1 MARKKKTVTPE
12 EINNETVEIVKTGSP
27 ETSTPT
33 GEEITEAVKDEPAP
47 EVTEEPVCAAEE
59 KAEAAVEESTP
70 EVETVAEDAQGGAP
84 ETSTPT
90 GEMIEAEEAEVAED
104 AEGGSPETSTTTD
117 DMIEAEETET
127 EDEGG
132 EAVTEEAEVSEDAAD
147 EATEVAEQTA
157 EVVDEAEPE
166 EESEAPAEFMNIEHF
181 ADYRSKDEPIT
192 GGEDEV
198 TEITEDTEDGEPT
211 PDDGESTE
219 DTEGDGINEE
229 EFHEYENLTI
239 LDELE
244 DEESAPLPPAVR
256 KVSKDEEAYDEKKP
270 RRVDARFDIIEMFVC
285 MLVAIMLLSAFV
297 FRHSV
302 VDGGSMENT
311 LYDDEHLIIS
321 NFFYEP
327 KQYDIIVCEDYS
339 TGLKKPIIK
348 RVIATEGQTVRVVS
362 MDEVYV
368 DGVLV
373 DTSFILID
381 GKEELIYASKYPIEC
396 VVPEGE
402 VFVMGDHRN
411 NSLDSRILGTIDEDT
426 ILGKV
431 VLRFYPFDRFGKVE

>member
-12 EINNETVEIVKTGSP
+12 EINKETVEIGENGSP
-27 ETSTPT
+27 VTSIPSNEETNEVVEDVIEDVGGGSPGTSTPT
-33 GEEITEAVKDEPAP
+33 DEETDDIVE
-47 EVTEEPVCAAEE
+47 EVTEDVG
-59 KAEAAVEESTP
+59 
-70 EVETVAEDAQGGAP
+70 GGAP

-90 GEMIEAEEAEVAED
+90 DEVGEITNEDAEAPAVDENVTEVAEETVDEVVEVAED
-104 AEGGSPETSTTTD
+104 VTEDVEPAE
-117 DMIEAEETET
+117 EETE
-127 EDEGG
+127 
-132 EAVTEEAEVSEDAAD
+132 A
-147 EATEVAEQTA
+147 
-157 EVVDEAEPE
+157 
-166 EESEAPAEFMNIEHF
+166 AEFMNIEHF
-181 ADYRSKDEPIT
+181 ADYHSKDEV
-192 GGEDEV
+192 V
-198 TEITEDTEDGEPT
+198 TEETEANEETTENAEDGIEVA
-211 PDDGESTE
+211 DEAIEEANEVGEV
-219 DTEGDGINEE
+219 GAE

-244 DEESAPLPPAVR
+244 DEEEAPLPHAEVR
-256 KVSKDEEAYDEKKP
+256 ASKDEEAYDEKKP
-270 RRVDARFDIIEMFVC
+270 RKVDARFDLIEMFVC
-285 MLVAIMLLSAFV
+285 MMVAIMLLSAFV

-302 VDGGSMENT
+302 VDGDSMMNT

-362 MDEVYV
+362 MNEVYV
-368 DGVLV
+368 DGELV

-381 GKEELIYASKYPIEC
+381 GEEELIYANRYPIEC

-411 NSLDSRILGTIDEDT
+411 NSLDSRMLGTIDEDT

>member
-1 MARKKKTVTPE
+1 M
-12 EINNETVEIVKTGSP
+12 
-27 ETSTPT
+27 
-33 GEEITEAVKDEPAP
+33 
-47 EVTEEPVCAAEE
+47 
-59 KAEAAVEESTP
+59 
-70 EVETVAEDAQGGAP
+70 
-84 ETSTPT
+84 
-90 GEMIEAEEAEVAED
+90 M
-104 AEGGSPETSTTTD
+104 
-117 DMIEAEETET
+117 
-127 EDEGG
+127 
-132 EAVTEEAEVSEDAAD
+132 
-147 EATEVAEQTA
+147 
-157 EVVDEAEPE
+157 
-166 EESEAPAEFMNIEHF
+166 
-181 ADYRSKDEPIT
+181 
-192 GGEDEV
+192 
-198 TEITEDTEDGEPT
+198 
-211 PDDGESTE
+211 
-219 DTEGDGINEE
+219 
-229 EFHEYENLTI
+229 
-239 LDELE
+239 
-244 DEESAPLPPAVR
+244 
-256 KVSKDEEAYDEKKP
+256 
-270 RRVDARFDIIEMFVC
+270 
-285 MLVAIMLLSAFV
+285 VAIMMLSAFV

-302 VDGGSMENT
+302 VDGDSMMNT

>member
-12 EINNETVEIVKTGSP
+12 EINNEAV
-27 ETSTPT
+27 
-33 GEEITEAVKDEPAP
+33 EAVAKEVVEKLE
-47 EVTEEPVCAAEE
+47 EVTEEVAEETAE
-59 KAEAAVEESTP
+59 KAEAADKVVEEAAEAVTDEVIP
-70 EVETVAEDAQGGAP
+70 EESEAIEDVKDEPSAEATEVVEETQTEDEVTEEVAVVVE
-84 ETSTPT
+84 
-90 GEMIEAEEAEVAED
+90 EVAED
-104 AEGGSPETSTTTD
+104 AVS
-117 DMIEAEETET
+117 EAET
-127 EDEGG
+127 
-132 EAVTEEAEVSEDAAD
+132 
-147 EATEVAEQTA
+147 
-157 EVVDEAEPE
+157 E
-166 EESEAPAEFMNIEHF
+166 EESKSPAEFMNIEHF
-181 ADYRSKDEPIT
+181 ADYRSKEETITAGGDEAVEISENAEDATIEESIPAE
-192 GGEDEV
+192 GETTDAA
-198 TEITEDTEDGEPT
+198 
-211 PDDGESTE
+211 
-219 DTEGDGINEE
+219 EGDGINEE

-239 LDELE
+239 LDEIE
-244 DEESAPLPPAVR
+244 DEESPLPPDVHNAA
-256 KVSKDEEAYDEKKP
+256 KDEEAYDAKKP
-270 RRVDARFDIIEMFVC
+270 RSVDARFDIVEMFVC
-285 MLVAIMLLSAFV
+285 MMVAIMLLSAFV

-302 VDGGSMENT
+302 VDGDSMMNT
-311 LYDDEHLIIS
+311 LHDDEHLIIS

-373 DTSFILID
+373 DTSFVLVD
-381 GKEELIYASKYPIEC
+381 GEEELIYASKYPIEC

-411 NSLDSRILGTIDEDT
+411 NSLDSRMLGTIDEDT

>member
-12 EINNETVEIVKTGSP
+12 EINKETAKAVAEEVVEKV
-27 ETSTPT
+27 E
-33 GEEITEAVKDEPAP
+33 
-47 EVTEEPVCAAEE
+47 EVTEEPACAVEE

-70 EVETVAEDAQGGAP
+70 EVEAVAEDAQGGAP
-84 ETSTPT
+84 ETSIPT
-90 GEMIEAEEAEVAED
+90 DEMIEAEEAETEVAED
-104 AEGGSPETSTTTD
+104 AEGGSPETSTPAD
-117 DMIEAEETET
+117 EMIEAEEAKTEVV
-127 EDEGG
+127 EDAEGG
-132 EAVTEEAEVSEDAAD
+132 SPGTSTPTDDTIEAEEAEVVED
-147 EATEVAEQTA
+147 TEGGSPGTST
-157 EVVDEAEPE
+157 PT

-192 GGEDEV
+192 EGEDEV
-198 TEITEDTEDGEPT
+198 TEITEDTEDDEPT

-381 GKEELIYASKYPIEC
+381 GKEELIYASQYPIEC

>member
-12 EINNETVEIVKTGSP
+12 EINNETVEIGKNGSP
-27 ETSTPT
+27 GTSTPT
-33 GEEITEAVKDEPAP
+33 GEEITEAVKDEPTP
-47 EVTEEPVCAAEE
+47 EVTEEPAEVAEE
-59 KAEAAVEESTP
+59 KVEAAVEESTP
-70 EVETVAEDAQGGAP
+70 EVETVAEDAEGELTETSTPTDEMIEAEETEVAEVAEGESP

-90 GEMIEAEEAEVAED
+90 DETIEAEEAEVAED
-104 AEGGSPETSTTTD
+104 AEGGAPETSTPT
-117 DMIEAEETET
+117 
-127 EDEGG
+127 
-132 EAVTEEAEVSEDAAD
+132 
-147 EATEVAEQTA
+147 
-157 EVVDEAEPE
+157 

-192 GGEDEV
+192 EGEDDV
-198 TEITEDTEDGEPT
+198 TEITEDGEPT

-256 KVSKDEEAYDEKKP
+256 KVSRDEEAYDEKKP

-381 GKEELIYASKYPIEC
+381 GKEELIYASQYPIEC

>member
-12 EINNETVEIVKTGSP
+12 EINKETAKAVAEEVVEKV
-27 ETSTPT
+27 E
-33 GEEITEAVKDEPAP
+33 

-59 KAEAAVEESTP
+59 KVEAAVEESTPEVETALEESTP

-90 GEMIEAEEAEVAED
+90 DETIEAEEAK
-104 AEGGSPETSTTTD
+104 
-117 DMIEAEETET
+117 T

-132 EAVTEEAEVSEDAAD
+132 DAATEEAEVSEDAAD

-192 GGEDEV
+192 EGEDEI

-285 MLVAIMLLSAFV
+285 MLVVIMLLSAFV

-381 GKEELIYASKYPIEC
+381 GKEELIYASQYPIEC

>member
-12 EINNETVEIVKTGSP
+12 EINKETAKAVAEEVVEKV
-27 ETSTPT
+27 E
-33 GEEITEAVKDEPAP
+33 
-47 EVTEEPVCAAEE
+47 EVTEEPVCAAEEKVEAAEE

-70 EVETVAEDAQGGAP
+70 EVETVAEDVEGGSP

-90 GEMIEAEEAEVAED
+90 DEMIEAEETEVAED
-104 AEGGSPETSTTTD
+104 AEGGSPETSTPTD
-117 DMIEAEETET
+117 ETIEAEEAKT

-132 EAVTEEAEVSEDAAD
+132 EAATEEAEVSEDVAD
-147 EATEVAEQTA
+147 EATKVAEQTA

-192 GGEDEV
+192 EGEDEV

-381 GKEELIYASKYPIEC
+381 GKEELIYASQYPIEC

>member
-12 EINNETVEIVKTGSP
+12 EINKETVEIGENGSP
-27 ETSTPT
+27 VMSAPT
-33 GEEITEAVKDEPAP
+33 DEEITEAVKDEPTP
-47 EVTEEPVCAAEE
+47 EVTEDVVADEVVEVATEEADEEIAEE
-59 KAEAAVEESTP
+59 VVEDVDNGSP
-70 EVETVAEDAQGGAP
+70 G
-84 ETSTPT
+84 TSTPT
-90 GEMIEAEEAEVAED
+90 DEVDEITNED
-104 AEGGSPETSTTTD
+104 AEAP
-117 DMIEAEETET
+117 AV
-127 EDEGG
+127 DEN
-132 EAVTEEAEVSEDAAD
+132 V
-147 EATEVAEQTA
+147 TEVAEETVD
-157 EVVDEAEPE
+157 EVVEVTEDVTEDVEPAE

-192 GGEDEV
+192 KGEDEV

-270 RRVDARFDIIEMFVC
+270 RRVDARFDLVEMFVC

-302 VDGGSMENT
+302 VDGDSMMNT
-311 LYDDEHLIIS
+311 LHDDEHLIIS

-381 GKEELIYASKYPIEC
+381 GKEELIYASQYPIEC

>member
-12 EINNETVEIVKTGSP
+12 EINKETVEIGENGSP
-27 ETSTPT
+27 VMSTPT
-33 GEEITEAVKDEPAP
+33 DEEITEAVKDEPTP
-47 EVTEEPVCAAEE
+47 EVTEDVVADEVVEVATEEADEEIAEE
-59 KAEAAVEESTP
+59 VVEDVDNGSP
-70 EVETVAEDAQGGAP
+70 G
-84 ETSTPT
+84 TSTPT
-90 GEMIEAEEAEVAED
+90 DEVDEITNED
-104 AEGGSPETSTTTD
+104 AEAP
-117 DMIEAEETET
+117 AV
-127 EDEGG
+127 DEN
-132 EAVTEEAEVSEDAAD
+132 V
-147 EATEVAEQTA
+147 TEVAEETVD
-157 EVVDEAEPE
+157 EVVEVTEDVTEDVEPAE

-192 GGEDEV
+192 KGEDEV

-270 RRVDARFDIIEMFVC
+270 RRVDARFDLVEMFVC

-302 VDGGSMENT
+302 VDGDSMMNT
-311 LYDDEHLIIS
+311 LHDDEHLIIS

-381 GKEELIYASKYPIEC
+381 GKEELIYASQYPIEC

>member
-12 EINNETVEIVKTGSP
+12 EINKETAKAVAEEVVEKV
-27 ETSTPT
+27 
-33 GEEITEAVKDEPAP
+33 EEVTEEVKDEPAP
-47 EVTEEPVCAAEE
+47 EVTEEPACAVEEKAEAAEE

-70 EVETVAEDAQGGAP
+70 EVETVAEDVEGGSP

-90 GEMIEAEEAEVAED
+90 DETIEAEETEVAED
-104 AEGGSPETSTTTD
+104 AEGGSPGTSTPT
-117 DMIEAEETET
+117 
-127 EDEGG
+127 
-132 EAVTEEAEVSEDAAD
+132 
-147 EATEVAEQTA
+147 
-157 EVVDEAEPE
+157 

-181 ADYRSKDEPIT
+181 ADYHSKDEAVAEET
-192 GGEDEV
+192 EATE
-198 TEITEDTEDGEPT
+198 EITENAEDGVEAT
-211 PDDGESTE
+211 DEVIE
-219 DTEGDGINEE
+219 EVAEAVEGDKINEE

-244 DEESAPLPPAVR
+244 DEEAPLPPAVR
-256 KVSKDEEAYDEKKP
+256 KVSKDEEPYNEKKP
-270 RRVDARFDIIEMFVC
+270 RRVDERFDIIEMFVC

-302 VDGGSMENT
+302 VDGDSMMNT
-311 LYDDEHLIIS
+311 LYDNEHLIIS

-381 GKEELIYASKYPIEC
+381 GKEELIYASQYPIEC

-431 VLRFYPFDRFGKVE
+431 VLRFYPFDSFGKVE

>member
-12 EINNETVEIVKTGSP
+12 EINKETAKAVAEEVVEKV
-27 ETSTPT
+27 
-33 GEEITEAVKDEPAP
+33 EEVTEEVKDEPAP
-47 EVTEEPVCAAEE
+47 EVTEEPACAVEEKAEAAEEKAEAAEE

-70 EVETVAEDAQGGAP
+70 EVETVAEDVEGGSP

-90 GEMIEAEEAEVAED
+90 DETIEAEETEVAED
-104 AEGGSPETSTTTD
+104 AEGGSPGTSTPT
-117 DMIEAEETET
+117 
-127 EDEGG
+127 
-132 EAVTEEAEVSEDAAD
+132 
-147 EATEVAEQTA
+147 
-157 EVVDEAEPE
+157 

-181 ADYRSKDEPIT
+181 ADYHSKDEAVAEET
-192 GGEDEV
+192 EATE
-198 TEITEDTEDGEPT
+198 EITENAEDGVEAT
-211 PDDGESTE
+211 DEVIE
-219 DTEGDGINEE
+219 EVAEAVEGDKINEE

-256 KVSKDEEAYDEKKP
+256 KVSKDEEPYNEKKP
-270 RRVDARFDIIEMFVC
+270 RRVDERFDIIEMFVC

-302 VDGGSMENT
+302 VDGDSMMNT
-311 LYDDEHLIIS
+311 LHDDEHLIIS

-373 DTSFILID
+373 DTSFLLID
-381 GKEELIYASKYPIEC
+381 GKEELIYASQYPIEC

-431 VLRFYPFDRFGKVE
+431 VLRFYPFDSFGKVE

>member
-12 EINNETVEIVKTGSP
+12 EINKETAKAVAEEVVEKV
-27 ETSTPT
+27 
-33 GEEITEAVKDEPAP
+33 EEVTEEVKDEPAP
-47 EVTEEPVCAAEE
+47 EVTEEPACAVEEKAEAAEEKAEAAEE

-70 EVETVAEDAQGGAP
+70 EVETVAEDVEGGSP

-90 GEMIEAEEAEVAED
+90 DETIEAEETEVAED
-104 AEGGSPETSTTTD
+104 AEGGSPGTSTPT
-117 DMIEAEETET
+117 
-127 EDEGG
+127 
-132 EAVTEEAEVSEDAAD
+132 
-147 EATEVAEQTA
+147 
-157 EVVDEAEPE
+157 

-181 ADYRSKDEPIT
+181 ADYHSKDEAVAEET
-192 GGEDEV
+192 EATE
-198 TEITEDTEDGEPT
+198 EITENAEDGVEAT
-211 PDDGESTE
+211 DEVIE
-219 DTEGDGINEE
+219 EVAEAVEGDKINEE

-244 DEESAPLPPAVR
+244 DEEAPLPPAVR
-256 KVSKDEEAYDEKKP
+256 KVSKDEEPYNEKKP
-270 RRVDARFDIIEMFVC
+270 RRVDERFDIIEMFVC

-302 VDGGSMENT
+302 VDGDSMMNT
-311 LYDDEHLIIS
+311 LHDDEHLIIS

-381 GKEELIYASKYPIEC
+381 GKEELIYASQYPIEC

-431 VLRFYPFDRFGKVE
+431 VLRFYPFDSFGKVE

>member
-12 EINNETVEIVKTGSP
+12 EINNETAKAVAEEVVENV
-27 ETSTPT
+27 E
-33 GEEITEAVKDEPAP
+33 
-47 EVTEEPVCAAEE
+47 EVTEEPACAVEEKAEAAEE
-59 KAEAAVEESTP
+59 KVEAAEEKVEAAVEESTP
-70 EVETVAEDAQGGAP
+70 EVEAVADD
-84 ETSTPT
+84 
-90 GEMIEAEEAEVAED
+90 V
-104 AEGGSPETSTTTD
+104 EGGSPETSTPTD
-117 DMIEAEETET
+117 EMIEAEETKT

-132 EAVTEEAEVSEDAAD
+132 EAATEEAEVSKDAAD

-157 EVVDEAEPE
+157 EVVDEAVPE

-181 ADYRSKDEPIT
+181 ADYHSKDEAVAEET
-192 GGEDEV
+192 EANE
-198 TEITEDTEDGEPT
+198 EITENAEDGVEAT
-211 PDDGESTE
+211 DEVIE
-219 DTEGDGINEE
+219 EVAEAVEGDKINEE

-244 DEESAPLPPAVR
+244 DEEEAPLPPAVR
-256 KVSKDEEAYDEKKP
+256 KVSKDEEPYNEKKP
-270 RRVDARFDIIEMFVC
+270 RRVDERFDIIEMFVC

-302 VDGGSMENT
+302 VDGDSMMNT

-348 RVIATEGQTVRVVS
+348 RVIATEGQTVRVVA

-368 DGVLV
+368 DGELV

-381 GKEELIYASKYPIEC
+381 GDEELIYANRYPIEC

-411 NSLDSRILGTIDEDT
+411 NSLDSRMLGTIDEDT

-431 VLRFYPFDRFGKVE
+431 VLRFYPFDSFGKVE